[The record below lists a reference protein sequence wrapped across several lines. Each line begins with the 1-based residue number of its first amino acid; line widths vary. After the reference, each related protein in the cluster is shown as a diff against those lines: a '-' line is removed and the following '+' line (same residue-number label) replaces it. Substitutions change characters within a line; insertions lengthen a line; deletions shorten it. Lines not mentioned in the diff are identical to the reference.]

1 MALYLVLYNGLP
13 GTGWRKGL
21 FYGGMLALI
30 KAVPEAFNQWT
41 LFVYPEQLILI
52 QLFNTCVGLVLFGIY
67 MSVLFEKF
75 NVIERN
81 AEESHYEPNLA
92 TTPEC

>member
-1 MALYLVLYNGLP
+1 
-13 GTGWRKGL
+13 
-21 FYGGMLALI
+21 MLALI

-52 QLFNTCVGLVLFGIY
+52 QLTNTCVGLVLFGIY

-75 NVIERN
+75 HVIEN
-81 AEESHYEPNLA
+81 IAEENHYEHNLA
-92 TTPEC
+92 PASEY